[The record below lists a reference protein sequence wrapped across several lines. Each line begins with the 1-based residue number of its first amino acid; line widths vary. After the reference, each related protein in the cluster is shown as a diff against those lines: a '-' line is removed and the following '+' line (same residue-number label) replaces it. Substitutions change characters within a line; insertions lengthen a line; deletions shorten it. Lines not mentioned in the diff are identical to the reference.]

1 MEFDKIEKMI
11 MTIGILVCIIGT
23 IFIVYSNL
31 KENTE
36 IHSDDIKV
44 TEWVSPD
51 GVHYWYHD
59 FGYGIVLT
67 PRYDA
72 NGNLIID
79 K

>member
-44 TEWVSPD
+44 TEWVDPD
-51 GVHYWYHD
+51 GVHY
-59 FGYGIVLT
+59 
-67 PRYDA
+67 
-72 NGNLIID
+72 
-79 K
+79 